1 MTAPDHT
8 GFPSCVQHI
17 SHDITGIKLEPI
29 VALSSSRTVGAEVLS
44 VLSPHQQSE
53 GFFHDWSAARA
64 LMLLEAQIA
73 ALKKTLSL
81 RQPFHKFADN
91 RSDHTGNVPAFTAT

>member
-1 MTAPDHT
+1 MTAPDQT

-44 VLSPHQQSE
+44 VLSPHQQNES
-53 GFFHDWSAARA
+53 FFKDWSAARA

-73 ALKKTLSL
+73 ALKNPCPVTTFS
-81 RQPFHKFADN
+81 
-91 RSDHTGNVPAFTAT
+91 